1 MQREFLIA
9 YSGAVL
15 QSSIP
20 AQDAFLG
27 FYAGELRQND
37 TWALKWNMCDAG
49 E

>member
-15 QSSIP
+15 HSSIL

-27 FYAGELRQND
+27 FYAGELRKND
-37 TWALKWNMCDAG
+37 MLGAQM
-49 E
+49 EYV